1 MHAHLRPSL
10 LVLTGLGVLLLSGCA
25 KAMVSATR
33 PTAGNVARPDRVIVH
48 DFAVTPRDVGL
59 DRGLGPRA
67 AREVSA
73 GPQSEE
79 EVRVGQ
85 AVARALSDKLV
96 QNLRDHG
103 INAARAGEKGSPGP
117 TTASVTGEFL
127 RIDQGDRTLRTM
139 VGFGLGGS
147 ELRTRIHI
155 YQGAGRSARL
165 VAEGETS
172 TQSGL
177 KPGIGVML
185 PLGAAAGTAAT
196 AAVVSGST
204 TIASEAFFATV
215 EADARR
221 TAEAVAER
229 IGDYYRRQGWAWR

>member
-1 MHAHLRPSL
+1 MGKQPAAL
-10 LVLTGLGVLLLSGCA
+10 LFETEPTGLALH
-25 KAMVSATR
+25 
-33 PTAGNVARPDRVIVH
+33 VA
-48 DFAVTPRDVGL
+48 
-59 DRGLGPRA
+59 
-67 AREVSA
+67 
-73 GPQSEE
+73 
-79 EVRVGQ
+79 
-85 AVARALSDKLV
+85 
-96 QNLRDHG
+96 
-103 INAARAGEKGSPGP
+103 AARAPAQLDPNAIRGQLDF
-117 TTASVTGEFL
+117 A
-127 RIDQGDRTLRTM
+127 QGDRTLRTM

-215 EADARR
+215 EADARH

>member
-25 KAMVSATR
+25 KATVSATR

-73 GPQSEE
+73 GPQSE
-79 EVRVGQ
+79 
-85 AVARALSDKLV
+85 LV

-204 TIASEAFFATV
+204 TIAGEAFFATV

>member
-25 KAMVSATR
+25 KATVSATR

-165 VAEGETS
+165 VAEG
-172 TQSGL
+172 
-177 KPGIGVML
+177 
-185 PLGAAAGTAAT
+185 AAAAPRSPAKRSLRPSRPTPDVRPRPWPNGSAT
-196 AAVVSGST
+196 T
-204 TIASEAFFATV
+204 TGARDGPGAKATRLV
-215 EADARR
+215 GRA
-221 TAEAVAER
+221 
-229 IGDYYRRQGWAWR
+229 